1 MIIGRTRR
9 IWRRYREIA
18 RVLARHGLGWML
30 VRIGL
35 PEHRGEHGKLTKSE
49 HAPAHIREIME
60 ELGPAFVKLG
70 QLLSSRPDIVPE
82 AYVVEL
88 SKLQD
93 TAPTIPFDQ
102 IREVIEDEFHAP
114 LRDLFASFDERPLAA
129 ASLGQ
134 VHRAILLDGT
144 SVIVKVQRPEI
155 RDVLDDDL
163 EILRKRAAFLESHWD
178 RARIYGVTEVVDEFA
193 TTLREELDY
202 TREGSNTDR
211 LREDTAS
218 DRGVL
223 VPNVH
228 WELTSNRVLTLEEIE
243 GVKVT
248 DVMEGPLSADER
260 RELADRLATTFLKQI
275 FVSGFF
281 HADPHPGNILIT
293 TQNEIALVDCG
304 QVRRLDVENK
314 TSAIRMLVA
323 FEQQDTRM
331 LAGEILNIGIAR
343 GEVDSRGL
351 TTDLGKVL
359 REYYD
364 VRSKSVQMGR
374 LLTRVLNVSAH
385 HGVRLP
391 VVFAVMGKV
400 LTGVDAICSRLD
412 PGFNFTDIA
421 RRVVGRAVRSEL
433 RQETLM
439 NDFYRAI
446 GSLRSLFFAMP
457 EQLERLMRK
466 AVEGTLRVEF
476 KHQGLD
482 EVEDTFA
489 RSANRISIAL
499 IVAGTIVGSSLIV
512 SAGRGSKGWFGL
524 PQLGLL
530 GFTVATVFGIWLIVS
545 ILRSHRHG

>member
-1 MIIGRTRR
+1 MSIRRTRR
-9 IWRRYREIA
+9 ILRRYREIA
-18 RVLARHGLGWML
+18 RVLAKHGLGWIL
-30 VRIGL
+30 LRLGL
-35 PEHRGEHGKLTKSE
+35 PEHRESHDKLTRSE
-49 HAPAHIREIME
+49 HTPAHVREIFE
-60 ELGPAFVKLG
+60 ELGPAFIKLG
-70 QLLSSRPDIVPE
+70 QLLSSRPDIIPE
-82 AYVVEL
+82 RYVVEL

-102 IREVIEDEFHAP
+102 IKAVIEAEFRSP
-114 LRDLFASFDERPLAA
+114 LQMLFASFDPEPLAA

-134 VHRAILLDGT
+134 VHRAVLLDGT
-144 SVIVKVQRPEI
+144 NVIVKVQRPDIE
-155 RDVLDDDL
+155 DVLEDDL
-163 EILRKRAAFLESHWD
+163 EILKKRAAFLESHWD
-178 RARIYGVTEVVDEFA
+178 RARTYGVTEVVDEF
-193 TTLREELDY
+193 TTTIREELDY

-211 LREDTAS
+211 LREDAAA

-223 VPNVH
+223 VPKVH
-228 WELTSNRVLTLEEIE
+228 WEVTSRRVLTLEEIE
-243 GVKVT
+243 GIKVT
-248 DVMEGPLSADER
+248 DVIQGPLTEDAKGD
-260 RELADRLATTFLKQI
+260 LADRLATSFLRQI

-293 TQNEIALVDCG
+293 TNNEIALVDCG
-304 QVRRLDVENK
+304 QVRRLDIENK

-331 LAGEILNIGIAR
+331 LADEIMNIGIAR
-343 GEVDSRGL
+343 AEIDSRGL
-351 TTDLGKVL
+351 THDLGKVL

-374 LLTRVLNVSAH
+374 LLTRVLNVSAA

-400 LTGVDAICSRLD
+400 LTGVDAICSQLD
-412 PGFNFTDIA
+412 QDFNFTAVA

-439 NDFYRAI
+439 NDFYRAVA
-446 GSLRSLFFAMP
+446 SVRSLFFAMP

-476 KHQGLD
+476 KHQNLE
-482 EVEDTFA
+482 EVEATFA

-512 SAGRGSKGWFGL
+512 SAGRGSTGWFGL

-530 GFTVATVFGIWLIVS
+530 GFVIATVFGIWLIVS
-545 ILRSHRHG
+545 ILTSQRHR

>member
-114 LRDLFASFDERPLAA
+114 LRDLFASFDEQPLAA

-144 SVIVKVQRPEI
+144 SVIVKVQRPDI

-248 DVMEGPLSADER
+248 DVMEGPLSAEER

-351 TTDLGKVL
+351 TMDLGKVL